1 MWTSTTEG
9 ILLLLLLGQRQHCVT
24 SNRASHR
31 LWFLFFFLHWL
42 LHQTAYSM
50 YSMCSQLHENDSLWP
65 CVYQMGDS
73 FFFKVVYSVPF
84 RDCGNNA
91 APCFTHCD
99 TGRTAPPVRPLRWRI
114 WPHPPPPPHSTEGL
128 RYIPTITKII
138 WQNLT
143 RLLTNLPS
151 LLIEP
156 DSVYKVCVCVFLCV
170 TAI

>member
-1 MWTSTTEG
+1 MNIHNWRNSSSSPPRTKTTLCNQQQSFSSLV
-9 ILLLLLLGQRQHCVT
+9 I
-24 SNRASHR
+24 S
-31 LWFLFFFLHWL
+31 FFFSTLASSSNCIQYVQYVLAATW
-42 LHQTAYSM
+42 
-50 YSMCSQLHENDSLWP
+50 EWFSLAL
-65 CVYQMGDS
+65 CVPDGWQ